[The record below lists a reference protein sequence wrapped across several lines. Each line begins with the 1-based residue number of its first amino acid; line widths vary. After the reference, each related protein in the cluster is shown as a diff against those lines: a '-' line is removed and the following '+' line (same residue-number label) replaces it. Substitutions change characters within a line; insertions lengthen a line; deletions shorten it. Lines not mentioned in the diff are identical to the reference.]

1 MDLRTERLLLR
12 RWQDTDAETL
22 YKYAKDPAIGPI
34 AGCKPHKNI
43 EESLEIIRTILS
55 GAECYAIDGRLVR
68 LL

>member
-1 MDLRTERLLLR
+1 MDLKTKRLPLR
-12 RWQDTDAETL
+12 HWQDTDAETL
-22 YKYAKDPAIGPI
+22 YKYAKDPAIGSI
-34 AGCKPHKNI
+34 AGWKPHKNI

>member
-34 AGCKPHKNI
+34 AGWKPHKNI
-43 EESLEIIRTILS
+43 EESLEIIRTVLS
-55 GAECYAIDGRLVR
+55 GAECYAIDDRLVR